1 MNTSSE
7 DYQVLSIE
15 ERGALAAAKLDDLRK
30 QINAGPWTE
39 HIETLLKEW
48 AEKAAGLRFMHNA
61 ASSYWTKHGNNLTMM
76 SIIISTLASGTS
88 LIATSIDDNDTKNV
102 VMYAVGAVGLLS
114 STIQAFKKFY
124 NSEEKAADHA
134 VSAKAFGSFYRYMV
148 LQLGLSPS
156 DRMPSDKLCDY
167 VLKEYERMQQDARPI
182 SSREISMF
190 KAKFDSKVQAFPDIC
205 ETDYAVKVFR
215 ARQEEAASAVV
226 GSSAV

>member
-1 MNTSSE
+1 MNTST
-7 DYQVLSIE
+7 DDHQILSIE
-15 ERGALAAAKLDDLRK
+15 EQGALAAAKLEDLRK
-30 QINAGPWTE
+30 QINAGTWTE
-39 HIETLLKEW
+39 HIESLLKEW

-76 SIIISTLASGTS
+76 SIFISTLASGTS
-88 LIATSIDDNDTKNV
+88 LIATGIEDGDTKNI

-148 LQLGLSPS
+148 LQLGLAPS
-156 DRMPSDKLCDY
+156 DRLPSDKLCDY
-167 VLKEYERMQQDARPI
+167 VLKEYERMQQDARPL
-182 SSREISMF
+182 SAREISMF
-190 KAKFDSKVQAFPDIC
+190 KAKFDSKIQAFPDIC

-215 ARQEEAASAVV
+215 AKQEENLATIV
-226 GSSAV
+226 GSSVV